1 MNVNSGMVVDMSEHE
16 HSTAPATTCI
26 RTALVDDHPL
36 FRLGLRTLLDRD
48 PQITVTADVGSSVQ
62 ALAVAS
68 ELPFDVAIIDLLL
81 PVAGGVAL
89 TSELR
94 RLQPSCKVLGL
105 SMVDEPMRIAEMLR
119 AGASGFALKSQPLD
133 EIVDAIKVIAKGERY
148 LPASVSRDRVDS
160 LLTDADAWPLER
172 LTHRE
177 REVFELLVAGHSN
190 ENIATRLFIARRTVE
205 THRQHITRKLG
216 ARSMVDL
223 VRIAVQH
230 GVAGM

>member
-1 MNVNSGMVVDMSEHE
+1 MM
-16 HSTAPATTCI
+16 ATEAAAASDGSRI
-26 RTALVDDHPL
+26 RAVLVDDHPL

-48 PQITVTADVGSSVQ
+48 PEICVTADVGSSAQ
-62 ALAVAS
+62 ALELAS
-68 ELPFDVAIIDLLL
+68 TTPLDVAIIDLLL
-81 PVAGGVAL
+81 PGTGGVAL
-89 TSELR
+89 TVELR
-94 RLQPSCKVLGL
+94 RLRPACKVLGL
-105 SMVDEPMRIAEMLR
+105 SMIDEPMRIAEMLR

-133 EIVDAIKVIAKGERY
+133 DIVSAIKMVTTGLRY
-148 LPASVSRDRVDS
+148 LPATVSHDRVDT
-160 LLTDADAWPLER
+160 LLNDADAWPLER

-177 REVFELLVAGHSN
+177 REVFELLVAGYSN
-190 ENIATRLFIARRTVE
+190 ESIATRLFIARRTVE

>member
-1 MNVNSGMVVDMSEHE
+1 MTATEAAAA
-16 HSTAPATTCI
+16 STDNRI
-26 RTALVDDHPL
+26 RAVLVDDHPL

-48 PQITVTADVGSSVQ
+48 PEIWVTADVGSSAQ
-62 ALAVAS
+62 AL
-68 ELPFDVAIIDLLL
+68 ELAATTRLDVAIIDLLL
-81 PVAGGVAL
+81 PGTGGVAL
-89 TSELR
+89 TGELR
-94 RLQPSCKVLGL
+94 RLQPTCKILGL
-105 SMVDEPMRIAEMLR
+105 SMIDEPMRIAEMLR

-133 EIVDAIKVIAKGERY
+133 DIVSAIKMVATGTRY
-148 LPASVSRDRVDS
+148 LPATVSHDRVDT
-160 LLTDADAWPLER
+160 LLSDADAWPLER

-177 REVFELLVAGHSN
+177 REVFELLVAGYSN
-190 ENIATRLFIARRTVE
+190 ESIATRLFIARRTVE